1 MEKLISSQD
10 DKWGSARRMVGD
22 GLLSIIMPAF
32 NLGTSITDNILV
44 VYSTFFEKIPFEI
57 IVVDDGSSDNTLV
70 EIEKAAAIHTNIKPI
85 HLKRN
90 MGKGAALKHGFEA
103 SKGNYVLFL
112 DADLDLPAD
121 QTWRFF
127 ERMEEKHVDIIIGS
141 KHHHDSIVASYPWH
155 RKLASTVYYW
165 LVKMLMGFPVLD
177 TQTGIKLF
185 KREVLDFTFPR
196 MLVKTF
202 AFDIELLAIAHLKN
216 YRFADCPVILNTH
229 GKWALINITTTL
241 IVFIDTF
248 AVFYRTRLLHYY
260 QTIQDHSMPAPP
272 PLVSIIVAYP
282 SHTSYL
288 NECLDGIAR
297 QSYSNYEVILLPD
310 EPSGQKWAPFA
321 REIPTGRI
329 RPAEKRNIGIKQA
342 KGQIIALIDDDA
354 FPLENWLKQAVVYFS
369 DNEIAAVGGPAST
382 PPNDPYMAWLS
393 GKVYA
398 NRLVSG
404 PFRYRYEPGMVQ
416 AIDDYPS
423 CNLIVRADVMK
434 KLDGFRTDFW
444 PGEDTYLCLDII
456 KKLKMR
462 IIYDPRVEVHHH
474 RRKLFLPHLR
484 QIGRYAM
491 HRGYFA
497 KKFPETS
504 RKLSYMLPSL
514 FVLGLFTGAIV
525 QAFLP
530 FLKPYY
536 FAALL
541 FYFIISLLSS
551 FRLNPVSWFLVWLGV
566 VTTHIV
572 YGIRFIVGIFASKL
586 PGEIQRFD
594 HPSEIEKVK

>member
-1 MEKLISSQD
+1 
-10 DKWGSARRMVGD
+10 
-22 GLLSIIMPAF
+22 
-32 NLGTSITDNILV
+32 
-44 VYSTFFEKIPFEI
+44 
-57 IVVDDGSSDNTLV
+57 
-70 EIEKAAAIHTNIKPI
+70 EIEKAAAIHTNIKAVP
-85 HLKRN
+85 LKRN
-90 MGKGAALKHGFEA
+90 MGKGAALKHGFEV

-121 QTWRFF
+121 QTWKLF
-127 ERMEEKHVDIIIGS
+127 ERMKEKHVDIIIGS
-141 KHHHDSIVASYPWH
+141 KHHHDSIVVSYPWH
-155 RKLASTVYYW
+155 RKLVSIVYYW

-216 YRFADCPVILNTH
+216 YRFADSPVILNTH
-229 GKWALINITTTL
+229 GKWPLINIATTL
-241 IVFIDTF
+241 VVFLDTL
-248 AVFYRTRLLHYY
+248 AVFYRTKILHYY
-260 QTIQDHSMPAPP
+260 QTIQDHNMPVPP

-282 SHTSYL
+282 SSTSYL
-288 NECLDGIAR
+288 DECLAGIAH

-310 EPSGQKWAPFA
+310 EPSDRKWPSYA

-329 RPAEKRNIGIKQA
+329 RPAEKRNIGIKHA
-342 KGQIIALIDDDA
+342 KGQIIALIDDDV
-354 FPLENWLKQAVVYFS
+354 FPLENWLMQAVVYFS
-369 DNEIAAVGGPAST
+369 DNKIAAVGGPAST
-382 PPNDPYMAWLS
+382 PPTDPYMAWLS

-404 PFRYRYEPGMVQ
+404 PYRYRYEPGIVQ
-416 AIDDYPS
+416 NIEDYPS
-423 CNLIVRADVMK
+423 CNLIVRSDVMQ
-434 KLDGFRTDFW
+434 KLGGFRTDFW

-504 RKLSYMLPSL
+504 RKLSYMLPSI
-514 FVLGLFTGAIV
+514 FVLGVLIGALV
-525 QAFLP
+525 S
-530 FLKPYY
+530 
-536 FAALL
+536 ALL
-541 FYFIISLLSS
+541 PSLRPIYFSALIAYVLTSLLSS
-551 FRLNPVSWFLVWLGV
+551 FRPNPLSWLLIWLGV

-572 YGIRFIVGIFASKL
+572 YGVRFIVGIFASKL

-594 HPSEIEKVK
+594 HPSEIEKAK